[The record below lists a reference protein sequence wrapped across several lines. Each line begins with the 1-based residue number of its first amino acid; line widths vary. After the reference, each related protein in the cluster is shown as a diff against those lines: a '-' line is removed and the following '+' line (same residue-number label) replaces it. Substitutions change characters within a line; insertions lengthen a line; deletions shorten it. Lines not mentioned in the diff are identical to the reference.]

1 MKASGGGASKTT
13 NVVKAFLRTS
23 QDSVHTKIS
32 VDCKSDKHHTGN
44 IIGVSQK
51 NSKMAKQQM
60 TK

>member
-13 NVVKAFLRTS
+13 NVKAFLRTS

-32 VDCKSDKHHTGN
+32 VDGKSDKHHTGN

-51 NSKMAKQQM
+51 NTKMTKQQM
-60 TK
+60 IK